1 MATNTHHTDDHTH
14 GHGGTEIAP
23 AQTGVIWRTF
33 VILSIITAF
42 EFALAYLMPAGTLRT
57 SIFVGMTL
65 VKAFYIVG
73 EFMHLR
79 HEVKSLIW
87 AITIP
92 VLFIVWLLIALLAE
106 GGSIFQLR

>member
-1 MATNTHHTDDHTH
+1 MADSAHNNNNAQ
-14 GHGGTEIAP
+14 GGTEIPP
-23 AQTGVIWRTF
+23 ANTAIIWRTF
-33 VILSIITAF
+33 IILSAITAI
-42 EFALAYLMPAGTLRT
+42 EFTLAYLMKAGTLRT

-73 EFMHLR
+73 EFMHLK

-87 AITIP
+87 AISLP
-92 VLFIVWLLIALLAE
+92 VLFIVWLLIALMAE

>member
-1 MATNTHHTDDHTH
+1 MTDNTHTH
-14 GHGGTEIAP
+14 DGQGGTEIP
-23 AQTGVIWRTF
+23 AANTSIIWRTF
-33 VILSIITAF
+33 IILSVITAF
-42 EFALAYLMPAGTLRT
+42 EFTLAYLMKAGTLRT

-73 EFMHLR
+73 EFMHLK

-92 VLFIVWLLIALLAE
+92 VVFIVWLLIALMTE

>member
-1 MATNTHHTDDHTH
+1 MADNTHKND
-14 GHGGTEIAP
+14 GHGGTEIPQAN
-23 AQTGVIWRTF
+23 TSIIWRTF
-33 VILSIITAF
+33 IILSVITAF
-42 EFALAYLMPAGTLRT
+42 EFTLAYLMKAGTLRT

-73 EFMHLR
+73 EFMHLK

-87 AITIP
+87 AISIP
-92 VLFIVWLLIALLAE
+92 VLFIVWLLIALMTE

>member
-1 MATNTHHTDDHTH
+1 MAGHAHHDHDEH
-14 GHGGTEIAP
+14 AGTEVAP

-33 VILSIITAF
+33 IILSVITAF
-42 EFALAYLMPAGTLRT
+42 EFTLAYIMPAGALRT

-73 EFMHLR
+73 EFMHLK

-92 VLFIVWLLIALLAE
+92 VIFVIWLLVALMTE
-106 GGSIFQLR
+106 GGSIFELR

>member
-1 MATNTHHTDDHTH
+1 MADNTHNHDAH
-14 GHGGTEIAP
+14 GHEGTEIP
-23 AQTGVIWRTF
+23 AANTGMIWRTF
-33 VILSIITAF
+33 IILSVITAF
-42 EFALAYLMPAGTLRT
+42 EFTLAFLMKAGGLRT

-73 EFMHLR
+73 EFMHLK

-92 VLFIVWLLIALLAE
+92 ILFIVWLLIALLTE
-106 GGSIFQLR
+106 GGSIFELR

>member
-1 MATNTHHTDDHTH
+1 MADNAHNQV
-14 GHGGTEIAP
+14 GQHGGTEIPKAN
-23 AQTGVIWRTF
+23 TGIIWRTF
-33 VILSIITAF
+33 IILSVLTAI
-42 EFALAYLMPAGTLRT
+42 EFMLAYFMKAGGLRT

-73 EFMHLR
+73 EFMHLK

-87 AITIP
+87 AITVP
-92 VLFIVWLLIALLAE
+92 VLFIVWLLIALMTE

>member
-1 MATNTHHTDDHTH
+1 MSDNTHKANQ
-14 GHGGTEIAP
+14 GQGGTEIPQAN
-23 AQTGVIWRTF
+23 TSIIWRTF
-33 VILSIITAF
+33 IILSALTAI
-42 EFALAYLMPAGTLRT
+42 EFLLAYFMKAGTFRT

-73 EFMHLR
+73 EFMHLK

-87 AITIP
+87 AISIP
-92 VLFIVWLLIALLAE
+92 VLFIIWLLIALMTE